1 VGIREQAKR
10 IAAGATVALATS
22 GLSSCNDNGA
32 VDPLPPPLQCNTVGM
47 GQSLDA
53 TGTLRS
59 DTVEVTISNTLGHAR
74 WQVERIVDVTNGTL
88 VSTRLPAPRSQE
100 SLGVVIRLATPTTQQ
115 ASFTVEATLI
125 GPADDTCTVR
135 RTFDVLISTTGVQ
148 ISMAGSDPLP
158 LAARQRAEIVL
169 AHHEGR
175 VVELQARTPYHG
187 EREFAWTV
195 THGEL
200 DSSTGE
206 SVRWTLPGA
215 PGIYQA
221 ELVID
226 FGRDGFA
233 FDVLLLEVVSA

>member
-1 VGIREQAKR
+1 VGIRDQAKR
-10 IAAGATVALATS
+10 IAAGVSVAIATS

-32 VDPLPPPLQCNTVGM
+32 VDPLPPPLQCNTIGM

-53 TGTLRS
+53 TASRNA
-59 DTVEVTISNTLGHAR
+59 DTVEVTISNTLGLAR
-74 WQVERIVDVTNGTL
+74 WQTARVIDVTGATL

-100 SLGVVIRLATPTTQQ
+100 SLGVVIRLASETTTQ
-115 ASFTVEATLI
+115 AAFTVEATLI
-125 GPADDTCTVR
+125 GLTDETCAVR
-135 RTFDVLISTTGVQ
+135 RTFNVIITPTGVQ
-148 ISMAGSDPLP
+148 VSRADFDQLP

-169 AHHEGR
+169 AHHDGR
-175 VVELQARTPYHG
+175 VVELQARTPYRG
-187 EREFAWTV
+187 QREFAWSV

-200 DSSTGE
+200 NTATGE
-206 SVRWTLPGA
+206 TVRWILPRS

-233 FDVLLLEVVSA
+233 FDVLLLEVVRA